1 MLLNQSFPSML
12 SPPRTYVH
20 VLDIE
25 LFFFPFTY
33 LVSIL
38 LLRIRVQYTA
48 AFDSAWC

>member
-12 SPPRTYVH
+12 SPRPYVY

-25 LFFFPFTY
+25 LLFFPFTY

-48 AFDSAWC
+48 TFESAWC